1 MMKDNEKWVKDLY
14 DAVMK
19 WLEVSTKSAESQIK
33 YNDEWSLSKEVE
45 VEMESSEDWS
55 DKFQTEWE

>member
-1 MMKDNEKWVKDLY
+1 MKDNEKWVKDLY

>member
-1 MMKDNEKWVKDLY
+1 MKDNEKWVKDLY

-45 VEMESSEDWS
+45 VEMESSEVWS